1 MYLDYKDGNYYDVV
15 IDVVELFV
23 DVENN
28 LKKKNLKRMDIDDRK
43 GCINK
48 RESIL

>member
-28 LKKKNLKRMDIDDRK
+28 LKKKNLKRMDIDDR
-43 GCINK
+43 
-48 RESIL
+48 